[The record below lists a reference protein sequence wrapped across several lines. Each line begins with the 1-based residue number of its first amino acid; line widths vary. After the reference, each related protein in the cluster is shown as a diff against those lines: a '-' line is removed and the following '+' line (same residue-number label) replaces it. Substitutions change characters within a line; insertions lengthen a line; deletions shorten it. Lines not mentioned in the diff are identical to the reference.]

1 MRHELVEGRTTV
13 LRQAHLAVLSVMGGL
28 VLLVANGLELEGA
41 VGHIE
46 MSAEAFAEPVQHF
59 ARATLADARVID
71 DDVRG

>member
-1 MRHELVEGRTTV
+1 
-13 LRQAHLAVLSVMGGL
+13 MGGL

-46 MSAEAFAEPVQHF
+46 MSAEAFAEPVEHF
-59 ARATLADARVID
+59 ARTTLADARVID